1 MRTCAA
7 PAAQTRSFQLEN
19 VVETAE
25 CPQEEPFQNAKLS
38 DREASQAADACH
50 ECPMGVTA

>member
-1 MRTCAA
+1 VRCAGCA
-7 PAAQTRSFQLEN
+7 NAELFQLEN

-50 ECPMGVTA
+50 ECPLGVTA